1 MTRRMTIGMA
11 VLAIAALTLSLIGPA
26 PAATGRRLTTSLS
39 GSEERPGPGDPNA
52 TGFAVIRINQGA
64 GAVCYDLSWADVDG
78 MVTMAHI
85 HEAPAGS
92 PGPVVVT
99 LFSDQAFDGTDETSG
114 CVSGL
119 DPALLK
125 DIRKNPTDYYVNVHS
140 TIFGPGAV
148 RGQLGD

>member
-1 MTRRMTIGMA
+1 MTMGMA
-11 VLAIAALTLSLIGPA
+11 ALALAALTLSLIGPA
-26 PAATGRRLTTSLS
+26 PAATGRRFTTTLT
-39 GSEERPGPGDPNA
+39 GGEEEPGPGDPNA

-64 GAVCYDLSWADVDG
+64 GTVCYKLSWADVDG
-78 MVTMAHI
+78 DVTMAHI
-85 HEAPAGS
+85 HEAPAGD

-99 LFSDQAFDGTDETSG
+99 LFAGQAFPGTHQTSG

-119 DPALLK
+119 DSALLK

-148 RGQLGD
+148 RGQLGY